1 MRKTV
6 IRRLNLIQYK
16 RSFQESWITTI
27 RQDKVSFASQ
37 RNNVKVEKL
46 KIKESIA
53 FSQSRETIQD
63 RNYRNETQA
72 IDSEKQF
79 IENEAKKSSSYKEH
93 KVNALASGAD
103 EGRD

>member
-1 MRKTV
+1 M
-6 IRRLNLIQYK
+6 
-16 RSFQESWITTI
+16 
-27 RQDKVSFASQ
+27 SFASQ

>member
-1 MRKTV
+1 MD
-6 IRRLNLIQYK
+6 NYN
-16 RSFQESWITTI
+16 SPSSESCMVENSKITL
-27 RQDKVSFASQ
+27 Q
-37 RNNVKVEKL
+37 VKETMSRWKKL

-79 IENEAKKSSSYKEH
+79 IENKHKRVQAIKSI
-93 KVNALASGAD
+93 
-103 EGRD
+103 R

>member
-1 MRKTV
+1 MD
-6 IRRLNLIQYK
+6 NYN
-16 RSFQESWITTI
+16 SP
-27 RQDKVSFASQ
+27 RQ
-37 RNNVKVEKL
+37 REIEVKVENS
-46 KIKESIA
+46 KIKKHSFFTIESNNP
-53 FSQSRETIQD
+53 RK
-63 RNYRNETQA
+63 NYRNETQA

>member
-1 MRKTV
+1 M
-6 IRRLNLIQYK
+6 Q
-16 RSFQESWITTI
+16 
-27 RQDKVSFASQ
+27 
-37 RNNVKVEKL
+37 VKETMSRWKKL

-79 IENEAKKSSSYKEH
+79 IENKQKSSSYKEH
-93 KVNALASGAD
+93 KVNALASGAE

>member
-1 MRKTV
+1 MSRWK
-6 IRRLNLIQYK
+6 
-16 RSFQESWITTI
+16 
-27 RQDKVSFASQ
+27 
-37 RNNVKVEKL
+37 KL

-79 IENEAKKSSSYKEH
+79 IENKAKKSSSYKEH

-103 EGRD
+103 EGRDKLR

>member
-27 RQDKVSFASQ
+27 RQDREKSKSRWKTQ
-37 RNNVKVEKL
+37 RL
-46 KIKESIA
+46 KSNA
-53 FSQSRETIQD
+53 FSQSRETIQEKE
-63 RNYRNETQA
+63 NYRNETQA

>member
-1 MRKTV
+1 MD
-6 IRRLNLIQYK
+6 NYN
-16 RSFQESWITTI
+16 SP
-27 RQDKVSFASQ
+27 RQ
-37 RNNVKVEKL
+37 REIEVKVEKL

-79 IENEAKKSSSYKEH
+79 IENKHKRVQAIKSI
-93 KVNALASGAD
+93 
-103 EGRD
+103 R

>member
-27 RQDKVSFASQ
+27 RQD
-37 RNNVKVEKL
+37 REKSKSRWKNS
-46 KIKESIA
+46 KIKKHSFFTIESNNP
-53 FSQSRETIQD
+53 REK
-63 RNYRNETQA
+63 NYRNETQA

>member
-1 MRKTV
+1 M
-6 IRRLNLIQYK
+6 N
-16 RSFQESWITTI
+16 
-27 RQDKVSFASQ
+27 FASQ

>member
-1 MRKTV
+1 MD
-6 IRRLNLIQYK
+6 NYN
-16 RSFQESWITTI
+16 SP
-27 RQDKVSFASQ
+27 RQSELCKSKKQ
-37 RNNVKVEKL
+37 CQGGKKL

-72 IDSEKQF
+72 IDSKAIYREQA
-79 IENEAKKSSSYKEH
+79 ESSSYKEH

>member
-1 MRKTV
+1 MDNYNSP
-6 IRRLNLIQYK
+6 RRD
-16 RSFQESWITTI
+16 ES
-27 RQDKVSFASQ
+27 Q
-37 RNNVKVEKL
+37 VKVEVTQRKVRR
-46 KIKESIA
+46 IKPFHES
-53 FSQSRETIQD
+53 RVTTIQ
-63 RNYRNETQA
+63 RKNYRNETQA